1 MMKSPIRKVAHKVVI
16 HRCPECNDTY
26 KLGMKI
32 DCIECKKYLCYDCA
46 VFENDESGYMMC
58 PDCFKAQEDQKRVV
72 KELLEK
78 QILLEPFESSDF
90 VVYQQE
96 RMNRN

>member
-1 MMKSPIRKVAHKVVI
+1 MEKTKRPHKVVI
-16 HRCPECNDTY
+16 HRCPECKDTY

-32 DCIECKKYLCYDCA
+32 DCIECGKYLCYDCA

-58 PDCFKAQEDQKRVV
+58 PHCFKAQEVK

-78 QILLEPFESSDF
+78 NILYPFESSDF
-90 VVYQQE
+90 AVII
-96 RMNRN
+96 RK